1 MVNKLGRLCF
11 LGYCHLPAHGVVLLN
26 SQNDRVVIN
35 FLCSGVFGGVDRQ
48 IQIAVLLV
56 QIDIKAGIVIDD
68 IGRSVRCYGIRCAVN
83 AVRFCNPLAVFILA
97 VQAQIIRCCHH
108 SVHFQFQQLAV
119 ADVVFA
125 CFYRIYGEYLPELGY
140 IHRLRVVEVVEI
152 ESREFCPNGD
162 DSQAVNDFLIGRIS
176 GLYDTFLAAEPHPR
190 IEYPDA
196 AGNARHKRSTPR

>member
-83 AVRFCNPLAVFILA
+83 AVRFCNPLAVFILP
-97 VQAQIIRCCHH
+97 
-108 SVHFQFQQLAV
+108 S
-119 ADVVFA
+119 
-125 CFYRIYGEYLPELGY
+125 
-140 IHRLRVVEVVEI
+140 
-152 ESREFCPNGD
+152 
-162 DSQAVNDFLIGRIS
+162 
-176 GLYDTFLAAEPHPR
+176 
-190 IEYPDA
+190 
-196 AGNARHKRSTPR
+196 KRR

>member
-83 AVRFCNPLAVFILA
+83 AVRFCNPLACL
-97 VQAQIIRCCHH
+97 
-108 SVHFQFQQLAV
+108 
-119 ADVVFA
+119 
-125 CFYRIYGEYLPELGY
+125 
-140 IHRLRVVEVVEI
+140 
-152 ESREFCPNGD
+152 
-162 DSQAVNDFLIGRIS
+162 
-176 GLYDTFLAAEPHPR
+176 LYTS
-190 IEYPDA
+190 DA
-196 AGNARHKRSTPR
+196 ADD